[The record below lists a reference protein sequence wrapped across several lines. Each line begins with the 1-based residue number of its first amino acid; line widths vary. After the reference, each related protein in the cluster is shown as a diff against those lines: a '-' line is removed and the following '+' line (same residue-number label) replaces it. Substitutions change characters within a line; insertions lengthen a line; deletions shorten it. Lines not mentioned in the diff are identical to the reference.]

1 MKYLFIF
8 LFFTAGAYAQ
18 APAVPANLKVL
29 GTRSWIRLQWIDQS
43 LNEKGFKIYWSTVN
57 EKPENPGAT
66 TAANAGRF
74 YIQDVKA
81 ETTYYVW
88 VDAFNEEGKS
98 KSLTGVVTTVKSW
111 SLDEDEIKT
120 LSIESSK
127 AVPSGMKLFWNDEFN
142 DELLNRNKWSTNYYS
157 NIDYLKKDNLSLME
171 HDSLPQ
177 PGMTF
182 NGSSINLFTNETAPV
197 KSFYPESGRKISS
210 IQTYD
215 WRTNENYLDN
225 SRGGYFEVRV
235 KRSSSGNP
243 KGVNTAFWF
252 DSPGPDLK
260 NYLQEGTELAGVKG
274 IRPKGQVFEIDV
286 FENLDAQFVLH
297 GHVDKH
303 GKFVHNLATHIA
315 EGYTHVDHW
324 VTHGILWTPNSI
336 KHYIDGTLIKAYD
349 DKSQVYAPNH
359 FMNVFLGTYG
369 AGGAVNM
376 EVDYIR
382 GYQWPL
388 YDGNELPNAD
398 FETNS
403 TSLPWEGTGALSA
416 TTKRSGNYGLVLN
429 PGQSM
434 EQSVYLNNTQWYEL
448 QYWLQGEGKM
458 ELKIENLKQVTGETE
473 NTFKHSAAGT
483 SAFNQHKLQ
492 FKTGKEYGN
501 YMKTVKVK
509 FTNIGNSMLVI
520 DDLKVIKTK

>member
-8 LFFTAGAYAQ
+8 LFFTAGGYAKP
-18 APAVPANLKVL
+18 PAVPANLELL
-29 GTRSWIRLQWIDQS
+29 GTRSWIRVQWLDQS
-43 LNEKGFKIYWSTVN
+43 SNEHGFKIYWSTVN
-57 EKPENPGAT
+57 EKPKKPGAVT
-66 TAANAGRF
+66 PADVQRY

-88 VDAFNEEGKS
+88 IEAFNEEGTS
-98 KSLTGVVTTVKSW
+98 QSLNGTATTVKSW
-111 SLDEDEIKT
+111 SLDPDEVKS
-120 LSIESSK
+120 LSIESSN
-127 AVPSGMKLFWNDEFN
+127 AVPAGMKLFWNDEFN

-157 NIDYLKKDNLSLME
+157 NIDYLKKDNLSLMLQ
-171 HDSLPQ
+171 DSLPQ

-182 NGSSINLFTNETAPV
+182 NGSTINLFTNEAVPV

-235 KRSSSGNP
+235 KRSSSGKP

-260 NYLQEGTELAGVKG
+260 NYLQKGTEVAGVKG

-297 GHVDKH
+297 GHVDEH

-315 EGYTHVDHW
+315 EGYTHVDNW

-336 KHYIDGTLIKAYD
+336 KHYINGTLIKSYAD
-349 DKSQVYAPNH
+349 QHQVYSPNH
-359 FMNVFLGTYG
+359 FMNVFLGSYG
-369 AGGAVNM
+369 AGGTVSM
-376 EVDYIR
+376 EIDYIR

-388 YDGNELPNAD
+388 QDSNELPNPD
-398 FETNS
+398 FEANNNL
-403 TSLPWEGTGALSA
+403 LPWSGTGSLSGKA
-416 TTKRSGNYGLVLN
+416 KRTGNYGLLLE
-429 PGQSM
+429 PGQVM
-434 EQSVYLNNTQWYEL
+434 EQDVYLNNSVQYEL
-448 QYWLQGEGKM
+448 QYWIMGEGKM
-458 ELKIENLKQVTGETE
+458 EVNAENLTTVSGKTE
-473 NTFKHSAAGT
+473 AVFEQAVIGSSIYTRHNM
-483 SAFNQHKLQ
+483 Q
-492 FKTGKEYGN
+492 FKTGKEHGD
-501 YMKTVKVK
+501 YMKTVKIK
-509 FTNIGNSMLVI
+509 FTNVGKSNLMV
-520 DDLKVIKTK
+520 DDLKLMKKE

>member
-1 MKYLFIF
+1 MKYLFVF

-18 APAVPANLKVL
+18 APAVPSNLKVL
-29 GTRSWIRLQWIDQS
+29 GTRSWIRLQWLDQS
-43 LNEKGFKIYWSTVN
+43 PNEQGFKIYWSTVN
-57 EKPENPGAT
+57 KKPENPGAT
-66 TAANAGRF
+66 TAANAQRF
-74 YIQDVKA
+74 YIQNVKA
-81 ETTYYVW
+81 ETTYHVW
-88 VDAFNEEGKS
+88 IEAFNGEGTS
-98 KSLTGVVTTVKSW
+98 KPLTAIVTTVKSW
-111 SLDEDEIKT
+111 SLDTDEIKS

-127 AVPSGMKLFWNDEFN
+127 AVPSGMELFWNDEFN

-157 NIDYLKKDNLSLME
+157 NIDYLKKDNLSLMLQ
-171 HDSLPQ
+171 DSLPQ

-182 NGSSINLFTNETAPV
+182 NGSSIDLFTNEAFPV

-215 WRTNENYLDN
+215 WRTNENHLDN

-235 KRSSSGNP
+235 KRGSSGNP

-260 NYLQEGTELAGVKG
+260 NYLQEGTELDGVKG

-315 EGYTHVDHW
+315 EGYTHVNNW

-336 KHYIDGTLIKAYD
+336 KHYIDGTLIKAYE
-349 DKSQVYAPNH
+349 DKSKVYAPNH
-359 FMNVFLGTYG
+359 FMNVFLGSYG
-369 AGGAVNM
+369 AGGSVNM

-388 YDGNELPNAD
+388 HGGNELPNAD
-398 FETNS
+398 FEANT
-403 TSLPWEGTGALSA
+403 TLLPWEGTGALSA
-416 TTKRSGNYGLVLN
+416 TVKRNGNYGLALE

-434 EQSVYLNNTQWYEL
+434 EQSVYLNNSTSYAL
-448 QYWLQGEGKM
+448 KYWLKGEGRM
-458 ELKIENLKQVTGETE
+458 ELSIENLKPVKGKSE
-473 NTFKHSAAGT
+473 NRFKQMSVGKLT
-483 SAFNQHKLQ
+483 FNQHTLE
-492 FKTGKEYGN
+492 FRTGKEYGN
-501 YMKTVKVK
+501 YMKTVKIK
-509 FTNIGNSMLVI
+509 FTNIGKSTLII
-520 DDLKVIKTK
+520 DDLKVTKKE